1 MKITYEYDSLN
12 RLLVQKTIGSTGE
25 CIAKYT
31 YTIGKNGERIEVLE
45 EGLAGT
51 TETEYT
57 YDNAG
62 RLTGEIIT
70 KAESGSV
77 ESKTAYGYTY
87 DKVGNRITKSVNA
100 GETPVTTEYTY
111 NSRNQLLS
119 ESVNGQETLYS
130 YDANGNLVK
139 KSGTAGNEAYRYDV
153 YNRLVEY
160 SLDDGSKKETYRYD
174 AEGVRRSKTTVRVD
188 ERNEIFFV
196 SDTSNE
202 LSQTLAETDEEG
214 NILATYSWGD
224 TLLSQTRE
232 AKTSTYLYDG
242 HGNVR
247 GLLDAEGKLTDTY
260 AYNAYGELTE
270 KTGET
275 ENHFLYTGEYYDGT
289 TNLYYLRARYMN
301 PGTGTFISMDSYQGD
316 LYEPVTL
323 HKYLYANANPVKY
336 SDPSG
341 MFSLAESA
349 AVNAISEVL
358 YENRY
363 TIMGMAILNG
373 IGNGAMTALSGGTL
387 SDVAKSTLEGI
398 AKGATLGI
406 FYCAIAA
413 ITVTSLAAV
422 FSAVMAAD
430 AIVSIVIAVR
440 SVMDGDYLNALICA
454 SYAVVGIIG
463 VCKWYKV
470 TYRVD
475 CTGPKGT
482 VSFTGEGESGSKAEV
497 IAQNRANGRAFEQQE
512 FAKFSSQNNN
522 AVEQITVKISSGV
535 RTRVDAIGL
544 DANGNVVI
552 NEYKSSMTAP
562 LTDNQKIAFPEIFES
577 GATVVGK
584 GKGIFSGGY
593 QIPPGTKV
601 TIIRPE

>member
-1 MKITYEYDSLN
+1 M
-12 RLLVQKTIGSTGE
+12 
-25 CIAKYT
+25 
-31 YTIGKNGERIEVLE
+31 
-45 EGLAGT
+45 
-51 TETEYT
+51 
-57 YDNAG
+57 
-62 RLTGEIIT
+62 
-70 KAESGSV
+70 
-77 ESKTAYGYTY
+77 
-87 DKVGNRITKSVNA
+87 
-100 GETPVTTEYTY
+100 
-111 NSRNQLLS
+111 
-119 ESVNGQETLYS
+119 
-130 YDANGNLVK
+130 K
-139 KSGTAGNEAYRYDV
+139 KSGTAGN
-153 YNRLVEY
+153 
-160 SLDDGSKKETYRYD
+160 ETYRYD
-174 AEGVRRSKTTVRVD
+174 AEGVRRSKTTVRGD

-202 LSQTLAETDEEG
+202 LSQTLAETDEKG

-247 GLLDAEGKLTDTY
+247 GLLDDEGKLTDTY

-430 AIVSIVIAVR
+430 AIVSIVIAVHN
-440 SVMDGDYLNALICA
+440 VMDGDYLNALICA

-482 VSFTGEGESGSKAEV
+482 VSFTGEGESGTHELPDVEDMKMSQTVQNHMNDVVKKGPNSGQLSRPYIDSEGTTLLLKEIIESAAPTQDV
-497 IAQNRANGRAFEQQE
+497 ILQSGLRWDVSGSFRGSTGMWELVVDTSTNTIVHFNFV
-512 FAKFSSQNNN
+512 AK
-522 AVEQITVKISSGV
+522 
-535 RTRVDAIGL
+535 
-544 DANGNVVI
+544 
-552 NEYKSSMTAP
+552 
-562 LTDNQKIAFPEIFES
+562 
-577 GATVVGK
+577 
-584 GKGIFSGGY
+584 
-593 QIPPGTKV
+593 
-601 TIIRPE
+601 

>member
-1 MKITYEYDSLN
+1 MQRVRHKSRTFGVHYIDL
-12 RLLVQKTIGSTGE
+12 
-25 CIAKYT
+25 
-31 YTIGKNGERIEVLE
+31 
-45 EGLAGT
+45 
-51 TETEYT
+51 
-57 YDNAG
+57 
-62 RLTGEIIT
+62 
-70 KAESGSV
+70 
-77 ESKTAYGYTY
+77 
-87 DKVGNRITKSVNA
+87 KSV
-100 GETPVTTEYTY
+100 V
-111 NSRNQLLS
+111 
-119 ESVNGQETLYS
+119 V
-130 YDANGNLVK
+130 VK
-139 KSGTAGNEAYRYDV
+139 K
-153 YNRLVEY
+153 
-160 SLDDGSKKETYRYD
+160 
-174 AEGVRRSKTTVRVD
+174 
-188 ERNEIFFV
+188 
-196 SDTSNE
+196 
-202 LSQTLAETDEEG
+202 
-214 NILATYSWGD
+214 
-224 TLLSQTRE
+224 
-232 AKTSTYLYDG
+232 
-242 HGNVR
+242 
-247 GLLDAEGKLTDTY
+247 
-260 AYNAYGELTE
+260 
-270 KTGET
+270 
-275 ENHFLYTGEYYDGT
+275 
-289 TNLYYLRARYMN
+289 LYYLRARYMN

-440 SVMDGDYLNALICA
+440 NVMDGDYLNALICA

-482 VSFTGEGESGSKAEV
+482 VSFTGEGESGADLDDGLNFS
-497 IAQNRANGRAFEQQE
+497 NRAYGR
-512 FAKFSSQNNN
+512 KRKTSSDTN
-522 AVEQITVKISSGV
+522 
-535 RTRVDAIGL
+535 
-544 DANGNVVI
+544 
-552 NEYKSSMTAP
+552 
-562 LTDNQKIAFPEIFES
+562 IA
-577 GATVVGK
+577 
-584 GKGIFSGGY
+584 
-593 QIPPGTKV
+593 
-601 TIIRPE
+601 RCN